1 MSNTIYRC
9 GWISSTHFAHPGLK
23 CPVTLYFDS
32 YCSLC
37 IRECGAP
44 KDKTAVS
51 FISTANRIANLVE
64 KKNESYGDSIT
75 SSEALMKILYPNGI
89 SHEQYKDSLL
99 VVRILDKLK
108 RIATNN
114 DSFNE
119 NPWDDIAGYG
129 IRGSVEFEKS
139 KQTNAPQQENK

>member
-1 MSNTIYRC
+1 MSNNVYYC
-9 GWISSTHFAHPGLK
+9 GWVSNRHFVHSELR
-23 CPVTLYFDS
+23 CPVTVHTDS
-32 YCSLC
+32 YCSVC
-37 IRECGAP
+37 IRDCGAP
-44 KDKTAVS
+44 KYRTQSIFVATA
-51 FISTANRIANLVE
+51 ARIADLVE
-64 KKNESYGDSIT
+64 KKNASYGDSIT
-75 SSEALMKILYPNGI
+75 SSEALMKILYPNGVSI
-89 SHEQYKDSLL
+89 EQYKDSLL

-139 KQTNAPQQENK
+139 KQTNASQQGE

>member
-1 MSNTIYRC
+1 MNDFFCGWTSARHLRTNDYRC
-9 GWISSTHFAHPGLK
+9 T
-23 CPVTLYFDS
+23 VTMYTDAY
-32 YCSLC
+32 YCTICVS
-37 IRECGAP
+37 ECGAP
-44 KDKTAVS
+44 LRKIIESS
-51 FISTANRIANLVE
+51 FKIAATRITDLVE

-75 SSEALMKILYPNGI
+75 SSEELMKILYPNGI
-89 SHEQYKDSLL
+89 SHKQYKDSLL

-129 IRGSVEFEKS
+129 IRGSVEFEKIR
-139 KQTNAPQQENK
+139 ENK